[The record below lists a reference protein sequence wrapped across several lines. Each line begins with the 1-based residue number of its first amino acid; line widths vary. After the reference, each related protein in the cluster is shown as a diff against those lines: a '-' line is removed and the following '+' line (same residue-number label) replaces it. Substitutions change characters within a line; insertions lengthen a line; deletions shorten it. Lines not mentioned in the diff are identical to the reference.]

1 MIHPFMP
8 DIADKNLDE
17 LQESISDLS
26 RKLSFAYSINNQGL
40 IHQLSMVIEGY
51 RQEYNKKMD
60 ELFAK
65 QHIDA
70 RISVEK
76 E

>member
-1 MIHPFMP
+1 MP
-8 DIADKNLDE
+8 DITDKNLDE
-17 LQESISDLS
+17 LQSSISDLS
-26 RKLSFAYSINNQGL
+26 RKLSFAYRINNQGL
-40 IHQLSMVIEGY
+40 INQLGMVIEGY
-51 RQEYNKKMD
+51 RQEYTKKMD

-65 QHIDA
+65 QKIDT

>member
-1 MIHPFMP
+1 MP
-8 DIADKNLDE
+8 DIADKTMDE

-26 RKLSFAYSINNQGL
+26 RKLSFAYRINNQGL

>member
-1 MIHPFMP
+1 MP